1 MRNAASLSLKEIE
14 TKLNEKPHV
23 LIHLCEKGVIEPD
36 VQQTHGR
43 GIHRAFSSRNLF
55 EFAVALSIRRY
66 GIPIGTTAAIVRLL
80 RSFERSTQ
88 QRMKGFHL
96 LESLR
101 QLDPD
106 SKMIVNL
113 YDGHYMVF
121 EVQCGDGDRSLIGV
135 DIGRVRER
143 QEVSIRL
150 DRLESVPTHFA
161 SSLQIDLKRLA
172 QQVF

>member
-1 MRNAASLSLKEIE
+1 MYHS
-14 TKLNEKPHV
+14 
-23 LIHLCEKGVIEPD
+23 
-36 VQQTHGR
+36 QQV
-43 GIHRAFSSRNLF
+43 S
-55 EFAVALSIRRY
+55 E
-66 GIPIGTTAAIVRLL
+66 VRLL
-80 RSFERSTQ
+80 RSFERSAQ

-96 LESLR
+96 LEYLR

-113 YDGHYMVF
+113 YDGYYMVF
-121 EVQCGDGDRSLIGV
+121 EVQCNNANHTLIGV
-135 DIGRVRER
+135 DIERVLER